1 MEPLILSIDCGTQSL
16 RAILFNKKGEI
27 EGIEKVPFEPYF
39 SLRPGW
45 AEQEPGVY
53 YGALCAAVQKLRN
66 KDEEKFSR
74 VIAAALA
81 SQRDTTVFLDKNLK
95 PLRPCILWLDQRE
108 ADVSPEQ
115 YFKAAE
121 IAKYSLV
128 GMLKTSRYVMRHSRT
143 YWVQKNE
150 PENWARTDKAVLL
163 SCYLNYLLTGNL
175 ADSYA
180 SQIGHLPF
188 NVKTSGW
195 HRGKNN
201 INYRQFGVREDQ
213 MPQLIPPGSLLGNV
227 TRKTAQETGMP
238 EGLPVIAAASD
249 KGCETLGNG
258 CLTEDTASL
267 SFGTTATVQTTTPKY
282 AEVLRFIPPYPSA
295 IPGRYNPEY
304 EVFRGYWLIGW
315 FKKEFAAHE
324 VAEAERLGVSA
335 EDLLNRALSSIPPG
349 SAGLMLQPFWTPEL
363 KMEEARGVILG
374 FNDSHTRIHIY
385 RAIIEG
391 INFAIMDGIERM
403 ENRTKTK
410 ITRAVVSGGGSKSSE
425 ICQITADMLGVP
437 VSRVQT
443 NETSGLGAAMI
454 GFTGMKEFA
463 DMDAAVGSMA
473 HIKDTFT
480 PNPFNGKIY
489 KRLYQDVYKTLFPAL
504 SKIYKTSNSILEVQ

>member
-16 RAILFNKKGEI
+16 RAILFNKDGET
-27 EGIEKVPFEPYF
+27 EAIEKVTFEPYF
-39 SLRPGW
+39 SLHPGW
-45 AEQEPGVY
+45 TEQKPEVY
-53 YGALCAAVQKLRN
+53 YGALCTAARRLR
-66 KDEEKFSR
+66 DSHAEKFSR
-74 VIAAALA
+74 IIALALA
-81 SQRDTTVFLDKNLK
+81 SQRDTTVFLDKDLK
-95 PLRPCILWLDQRE
+95 PVRPAILWLDQRE

-115 YFKAAE
+115 YYSPAE

-128 GMLKTSRYVMRHSRT
+128 GMLKTSRHVMRHSRT

-150 PENWARTDKAVLL
+150 SEIWAKTDKVVLL

-180 SQIGHLPF
+180 AQIGHIPF
-188 NVKTSGW
+188 NVKTSDW
-195 HRGKNN
+195 HHGKNN
-201 INYRQFGVREDQ
+201 ISYRQFGVREDQ
-213 MPQLIPPGSLLGNV
+213 MPRLVPPGSLLGNV
-227 TRKTAQETGMP
+227 TRKTAEDSGIP

-258 CLTEDTASL
+258 CLAEDTASL
-267 SFGTTATVQTTTPKY
+267 SFGTTATVQTTTSKY
-282 AEVLRFIPPYPSA
+282 VEVLRFIPPYPSA
-295 IPGRYNPEY
+295 VPGRYNPEY

-324 VAEAERLGVSA
+324 VEEAERLGISA
-335 EDLLNRALSSIPPG
+335 EDLLNKALAGIPPG
-349 SAGLMLQPFWTPEL
+349 AGGLMLQPYWTPEL
-363 KMEEARGVILG
+363 KMEDARGVILG

-410 ITRAVVSGGGSKSSE
+410 ITRAMVSGGGSKSSE
-425 ICQITADMLGVP
+425 ICQITADMLGMP

-463 DMDAAVGSMA
+463 DMDAAVAGMA
-473 HIKDTFT
+473 HIRETFT
-480 PNPFNGKIY
+480 PNPLSGKVY
-489 KRLYQDVYKTLFPAL
+489 KRLYRDVYKSLFPAL
-504 SKIYKTSNSILEVQ
+504 CKIYKTSNSILEVQ

>member
-16 RAILFNKKGEI
+16 RAILFNKKGET
-27 EGIEKVPFEPYF
+27 EGIEKITFEPYF
-39 SLRPGW
+39 SLHPGW

-53 YGALCAAVQKLRN
+53 YGALCAAIKGLREN
-66 KDEEKFSR
+66 HGEKFAR
-74 VIAAALA
+74 VIAAAVA
-81 SQRDTTVFLDKNLK
+81 SQRDTTVLLDRELK
-95 PLRPCILWLDQRE
+95 PVRPCILWLDQRE
-108 ADVSPEQ
+108 ADVSPDQ
-115 YFKAAE
+115 YFNAAE

-150 PENWARTDKAVLL
+150 SENWAKTEKVVLL

-180 SQIGHLPF
+180 SQIGHIPF
-188 NVKTSGW
+188 NVKESGW

-201 INYRQFGVREDQ
+201 ISYRQFGVKESQ
-213 MPQLIPPGSLLGNV
+213 MPRLVPPGERLGSV
-227 TRKTAQETGMP
+227 TRKAAEETGIP

-282 AEVLRFIPPYPSA
+282 VEVLRFIPPYPSA

-324 VAEAERLGVSA
+324 IAEAERLGISA
-335 EDLLNRALSSIPPG
+335 EDLLNSALSSIPPG
-349 SAGLMLQPFWTPEL
+349 SAGLMLQPYWTPEL
-363 KMEEARGVILG
+363 KMEDARGVIVG
-374 FNDSHTRIHIY
+374 FNESHTRIHIY

-410 ITRAVVSGGGSKSSE
+410 MVRAVVSGGGSRSSE
-425 ICQITADMLGVP
+425 ICQITADMLGMP

-454 GFTGMKEFA
+454 AFTGMKEFPG
-463 DMDAAVGSMA
+463 MDAAVASMV
-473 HIKDTFT
+473 HIRDTFS
-480 PNPFNGKIY
+480 PNPFNGKTY
-489 KRLYQDVYKTLFPAL
+489 KRLYQDVYKSLFPAL
-504 SKIYKTSNSILEVQ
+504 SKIYKTSSSILEVQ